1 MLFDRRG
8 SNMAEAAITMPVVM
22 LVLMFTINVSIA
34 GAASVAASNAANY
47 GARIG
52 AVATDPGRDQAYA
65 MNAAKYAMDN
75 SGLRVDYSVFAL
87 ITPAHNGGYSYVAVS
102 WKVPVY
108 LAGLCNLFGKV
119 CPEYFEGTSAS
130 TWKKE
135 GW

>member
-34 GAASVAASNAANY
+34 GAASVAASQAANY

-52 AVATDPGRDQAYA
+52 AVAIKNDEAYA
-65 MNAAKYAMDN
+65 MMAARDAMDS
-75 SGLRVDYSVFAL
+75 SGLRIDYSVYAKV
-87 ITPAHNGGYSYVAVS
+87 TPLHNGGFSYVAVS

-108 LAGLCNLFGKV
+108 LSGLCNLFGKV
-119 CPEYFEGTSAS
+119 CPEYFEGTSAA